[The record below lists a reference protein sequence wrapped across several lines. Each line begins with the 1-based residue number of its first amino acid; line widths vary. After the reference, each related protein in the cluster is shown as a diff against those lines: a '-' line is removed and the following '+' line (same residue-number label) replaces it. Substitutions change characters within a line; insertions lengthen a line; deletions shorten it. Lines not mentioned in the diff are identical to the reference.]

1 MRGNAPGQGIP
12 AVTGSGHVKNDTVLT
27 RKKE

>member
-1 MRGNAPGQGIP
+1 MRCNAAGQSIS